1 MPNTYDQ
8 APHRGIRSW
17 RAEERPREKMRNN
30 GPEQL
35 SLAELLAVILR
46 SGNQLETAVD
56 LAQRIL
62 IAAEHDLHQL
72 ARWTVA
78 DFCRFKG
85 VGAAK
90 AVALVAALELGRRRA
105 SQSARQQPHF
115 NNSAASY
122 AYLRPLI
129 GDLQHEEFWVLL
141 LNQSH
146 SLLGA
151 QLISKGGV
159 TGTVADARIIF
170 KKALEMSSCTSLI
183 LAHNHP
189 SGQQFPSAAD
199 RLLTHKL
206 SSAAR
211 LLDLVV
217 LDHIIVT
224 QHGYYSF
231 ADEDELQLP
240 DGSS

>member
-1 MPNTYDQ
+1 MNKSYNQ
-8 APHRGIRSW
+8 IKGGSIRSW
-17 RAEERPREKMRNN
+17 RVEERPREKMCSN

-46 SGNQLETAVD
+46 SGNQNESAVD

-62 IAAEHDLHQL
+62 LAADQDLHQI
-72 ARWTVA
+72 ARWSVA

-85 VGAAK
+85 VGEAK

-105 SQSARQQPHF
+105 SQSARQQARF
-115 NNSAASY
+115 NDSAASY

-141 LNQSH
+141 LNQGH
-146 SLLGA
+146 ALLGA
-151 QLISKGGV
+151 QLISRGGV

-170 KKALEMSSCTSLI
+170 RKALETSSCTSII

-189 SGQQFPSAAD
+189 SGQVFPSAAD
-199 RLLTHKL
+199 RLLTQKL
-206 SSAAR
+206 SKAAR
-211 LLDLVV
+211 LLDLLI
-217 LDHIIVT
+217 LDHLIVT
-224 QHGYYSF
+224 QHGYFSF
-231 ADEDELQLP
+231 ADAEELQP
-240 DGSS
+240 TSATN